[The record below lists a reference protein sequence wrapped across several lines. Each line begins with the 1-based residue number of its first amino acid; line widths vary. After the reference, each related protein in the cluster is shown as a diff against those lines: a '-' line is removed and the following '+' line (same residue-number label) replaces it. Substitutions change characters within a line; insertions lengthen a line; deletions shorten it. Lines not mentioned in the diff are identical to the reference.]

1 MKTIVKI
8 FLISIFTFA
17 LTCSCQKEVDNVK
30 FPEFKS
36 KLVISGF
43 LSPDETDHYISV
55 LGNQIIY
62 GNPYVPYD
70 PGTITGTISNGI
82 NEISLRSIFKKFTNS
97 QDSAFLG
104 FVFTS
109 SELLVEEGITYT
121 LKVMSDKGLS
131 VESSCTVPLKKN
143 LFPTLDTVR
152 ITGTNSYDN
161 SQYSYLQSN
170 FYFTDIKGE
179 ENYYSILSE
188 ITRYNSN
195 SSYSN
200 FANTNLVDPKYGCF
214 SDKDIE
220 GERLKVPL
228 GIIYPKLYANDDS
241 AFLKIYLLNTDKPY
255 YDYHRSILNY
265 NSGETPFTEPS
276 PIYSNINQGLGV
288 FAAYTYDSIIVRLK

>member
-30 FPEFKS
+30 FPEYKS

-43 LSPDETDHYISV
+43 LSPDETTHYISV
-55 LGNQIIY
+55 LDNQIIY

-70 PGTITGTISNGI
+70 PGTISGTISNGI
-82 NEISLRSIFKKFTNS
+82 KEISLRSIFKKFTNS

-109 SELLVEEGITYT
+109 SELLVQDGMTYT
-121 LKVMSDKGLS
+121 LKVKSDKGLS

-143 LFPTLDTVR
+143 LFPSLDTVR

-161 SQYSYLQSN
+161 SQYSYLQSD
-170 FYFTDIKGE
+170 FHFTDIDGE
-179 ENYYSILSE
+179 ENYYAVLGQV
-188 ITRYNSN
+188 TRYNSKITYFQ
-195 SSYSN
+195 S
-200 FANTNLVDPKYGCF
+200 ANTNLVDPKYGCF
-214 SDKDIE
+214 NDKDIE
-220 GERLKVPL
+220 GERLKIPL
-228 GIIYPKLYANDDS
+228 GTIYPKLYANDDS

-265 NSGETPFTEPS
+265 NSGETPFTEAS
-276 PIYSNINQGLGV
+276 PIYSNIKEGLGI

>member
-8 FLISIFTFA
+8 FLISIFTIA
-17 LTCSCQKEVDNVK
+17 LTCSCQKEVDNIK
-30 FPEFKS
+30 FPEYKS

-43 LSPDETDHYISV
+43 LSPDETTHYISV
-55 LGNQIIY
+55 LDNQIIY

-82 NEISLRSIFKKFTNS
+82 KEISLRSIFKKFTNS

-109 SELLVEEGITYT
+109 SELRVEEGITYT
-121 LKVMSDKGLS
+121 LKIKSDKGLS
-131 VESSCTVPLKKN
+131 VESSCTVPFKKN
-143 LFPTLDTVR
+143 LFPTLDTV
-152 ITGTNSYDN
+152 INTTISSYDK
-161 SQYSYLQSN
+161 QEYSFLKSN
-170 FYFTDIKGE
+170 FYFTDIEGDAD
-179 ENYYSILSE
+179 YYSILSE
-188 ITRYNSN
+188 LTRYNS
-195 SSYSN
+195 SSTFY

-214 SDKDIE
+214 NDKDIE
-220 GERLKVPL
+220 GMRSKIPLSDINLKSFT
-228 GIIYPKLYANDDS
+228 NDDS

-276 PIYSNINQGLGV
+276 PIYSNINGGLGI